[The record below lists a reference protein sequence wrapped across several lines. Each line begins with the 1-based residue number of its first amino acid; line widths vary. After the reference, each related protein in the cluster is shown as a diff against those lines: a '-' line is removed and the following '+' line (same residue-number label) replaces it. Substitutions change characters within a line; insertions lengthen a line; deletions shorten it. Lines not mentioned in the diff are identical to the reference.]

1 MRKRQPAYK
10 MFTFR
15 TMQMHRFFLLIG
27 MLLSL
32 GHVQG
37 VSGQSDTTE
46 NRTVRLRQTATGQQ
60 EDVQRYWGYD
70 ELNVERYLSLP
81 YDLVM
86 DVNLESFFVQLGIML
101 ILFLPWALIGFG
113 KTKSGLGLFVGGLFA
128 LSVLFF
134 VPLAYSSQQEVTV
147 EEAPAR
153 LAEQITEAREA
164 GKTAEVLALQWRKPL
179 VSLYPAIHRGL
190 SGISGN
196 RDAISYPILLLVFF
210 LGSILL
216 QRRLKANKLPEQ
228 ILVQSMLYYGLL
240 WWLFSAGIPWYGLV
254 LFPVTLILSIRGVVG
269 KTWWPADRM
278 KQAGTIAVLV
288 IAAWSFAF
296 NGSLRFANYNPQAQS
311 KLPFLLPVVEYQ
323 SGAKIEQYAFDR
335 VYLGYQ
341 PGIEA
346 LNENEYELIY
356 RAGSFMPFFVVK
368 NDQRVF
374 SDNFLDNFQTLYNQN
389 PDKVLLAEA
398 MHTYGF
404 SYLIINLRLP
414 SIDQTPDQTLTAK
427 FNRFMDFVTDNPEVS
442 LVATDRIVRS
452 GNGSMQFMLD
462 DRNGEL
468 VNPGSFAV
476 LKLGNNE

>member
-1 MRKRQPAYK
+1 MRKRQAAYRSVSVWV
-10 MFTFR
+10 FR
-15 TMQMHRFFLLIG
+15 FRMAWILTCALLC
-27 MLLSL
+27 L
-32 GHVQG
+32 GPVQG
-37 VSGQSDTTE
+37 LLAQSDTTQD
-46 NRTVRLRQTATGQQ
+46 RTVRMRQTATGQQ

-86 DVNLESFFVQLGIML
+86 DVNLESFFVQLGILL

-113 KTKSGLGLFVGGLFA
+113 KTKSGFGLFVGGLFA
-128 LSVLFF
+128 FSVLFF

-147 EEAPAR
+147 EEAPAH
-153 LAEQITEAREA
+153 LAEQIAEAREA
-164 GKTAEVLALQWRKPL
+164 GNTGEVLALQWRRPL
-179 VSLYPAIHRGL
+179 VSLYPGIHHGL

-196 RDAISYPILLLVFF
+196 RDAISYPVLIFLFF
-210 LGSILL
+210 LGSVLL
-216 QRRLKANKLPEQ
+216 QRRLKANGQHEQ
-228 ILVQSMLYYGLL
+228 VMVQSMLYYGLL
-240 WWLFSAGIPWYGLV
+240 WWLFSAGIPWYGLL
-254 LFPVTLILSIRGVVG
+254 LFPVTLIFSVRGVVG
-269 KTWWPADRM
+269 KTWWPAGRM
-278 KQAGTIAVLV
+278 ERAGTIAILV

-323 SGAKIEQYAFDR
+323 SGAKLEQYAFDR

-374 SDNFLDNFQTLYNQN
+374 SDNFLDNFQTLYNRN
-389 PDKVLLAEA
+389 PDKTLLAEA
-398 MHTYGF
+398 LHTYGF
-404 SYLIINLRLP
+404 SFLIINLRLP
-414 SIDQTPDQTLTAK
+414 SIDQTPDKTLTAK
-427 FNRFMDFVTDNPEVS
+427 FNRFMDFVTDNPEIS

-462 DRNGEL
+462 DRNGEV

-476 LKLGNNE
+476 LKIGD

>member
-1 MRKRQPAYK
+1 MKKRHAIY
-10 MFTFR
+10 R
-15 TMQMHRFFLLIG
+15 LSRSWFFHKRSAFVLICTLLC
-27 MLLSL
+27 MSPVQSLLA
-32 GHVQG
+32 QA
-37 VSGQSDTTE
+37 DTTQD
-46 NRTVRLRQTATGQQ
+46 RTVRLRQTATGQQ

-86 DVNLESFFVQLGIML
+86 DVNLESFFVQLGILL

-113 KTKSGLGLFVGGLFA
+113 KTKSGFALLVGGLFA
-128 LSVLFF
+128 FSVLFF

-153 LAEQITEAREA
+153 LSEQIAEAREA

-179 VSLYPAIHRGL
+179 VSLYPGMHRAL
-190 SGISGN
+190 SRISGN
-196 RDAISYPILLLVFF
+196 RDTISYPLLIGLFF
-210 LGSILL
+210 LGSVLL
-216 QRRLKANKLPEQ
+216 QRRLKANEQREQ
-228 ILVQSMLYYGLL
+228 IMVQSMLYYGLL
-240 WWLFSAGIPWYGLV
+240 WWMFSAGIPWYGLL
-254 LFPVTLILSIRGVVG
+254 LFPVTLVFSFRGVVG
-269 KTWWPADRM
+269 RTWWPAGRM
-278 KQAGTIAVLV
+278 ERAGTIALLV

-296 NGSLRFANYNPQAQS
+296 NGSLRFANYNPQAQA

-323 SGAKIEQYAFDR
+323 SGAKMEQYAFDR

-346 LNENEYELIY
+346 LNENEYDLIY

-389 PDKVLLAEA
+389 PDKELLAEA

-414 SIDQTPDQTLTAK
+414 SIDQTPEKTLTAK
-427 FNRFMDFVTDNPEVS
+427 FNRFMDFVTDNPEIS

-462 DRNGEL
+462 DRTGEL

-476 LKLGNNE
+476 LKIGD